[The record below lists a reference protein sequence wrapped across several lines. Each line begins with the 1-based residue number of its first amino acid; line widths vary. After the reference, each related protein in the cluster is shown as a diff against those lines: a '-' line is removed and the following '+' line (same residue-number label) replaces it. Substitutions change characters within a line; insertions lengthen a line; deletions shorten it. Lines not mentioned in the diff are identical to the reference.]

1 MFWLLV
7 MKVSSLG
14 PNKEAEPWRGMCGD
28 LVLLR
33 SITPN
38 LSNQVGGLNQQTWV
52 ASLINHTIIQYLP
65 TKKKQN

>member
-14 PNKEAEPWRGMCGD
+14 SNKEAEPWRGMCGD

-52 ASLINHTIIQYLP
+52 ASQYSY
-65 TKKKQN
+65 KYQYQYQHDIK